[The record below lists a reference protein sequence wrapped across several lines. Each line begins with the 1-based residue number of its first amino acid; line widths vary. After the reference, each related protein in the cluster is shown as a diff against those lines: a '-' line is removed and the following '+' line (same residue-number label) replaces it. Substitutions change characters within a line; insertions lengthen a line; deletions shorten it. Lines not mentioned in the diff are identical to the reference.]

1 MPTLSEI
8 LKADPCRRCPPKEC
22 SFGFRNRLSL
32 TRELNRG
39 GCAHYYMNSAFPRL
53 AGYVRSLNL
62 PKGDLVAEAP
72 KGWESFMGTAF
83 DRRLRYE
90 YEPDYTDDV
99 VKVGAQLL
107 AYPPPEEVEPGV
119 FEGQMGP
126 TKYIAVQEGLTNEDL
141 DMRSIYAAVADTE
154 FRSGR
159 GSNTWDALE
168 AGGEELQGA
177 LIADLHSLLTTA
189 RANLSLS
196 SPIFGP
202 TFGISSH
209 WIGGADADIIDEGS
223 LIDVKCVKNIEATAF
238 IRQVIA
244 YALLDVE
251 NEYDLGSVGIY
262 LARQGILW
270 KIPLDDVAKASN
282 MTISELRVQ
291 APWGDPEDRECLGA
305 RIKQSNC

>member
-8 LKADPCRRCPPKEC
+8 LKADPCRQCPPKKC

-39 GCAHYYMNSAFPRL
+39 GCAHYYMNSAFPKL
-53 AGYVRSLNL
+53 AAYVRSLNL
-62 PKGDLVAEAP
+62 PKGNLITEAP

-99 VKVGAQLL
+99 VEFGAQSL
-107 AYPPPEEVEPGV
+107 AYPLKEVEPGV
-119 FEGQMGP
+119 YEGQLGA

-141 DMRSIYAAVADTE
+141 DKRSIYAAVADTE

-159 GSNTWDALE
+159 GSDTWDALE
-168 AGGEELQGA
+168 AGGDELQGA
-177 LIADLHSLLTTA
+177 LIADLHSLLITA

-196 SPIFGP
+196 SPKFGP
-202 TFGISSH
+202 TFGLSSH
-209 WIGGADADIIDEGS
+209 WIGGADADIIDEGC

-238 IRQVIA
+238 IRQVVA

-251 NEYDLGSVGIY
+251 NEHGLDSIGIY

-270 KIPLDDVAKASN
+270 SIPLEDVAKATN
-282 MTISELRVQ
+282 LTISELRAQ
-291 APWGDPEDRECLGA
+291 APWGNPEDRECLVGG
-305 RIKQSNC
+305 